1 MNIRPNREDLRATA
15 LAAIC
20 MACPWGAVGDHIGH
34 RRGAGD
40 IDARGLLGLQIDLI
54 RDLWPLFASFAPFK
68 ADVWQAFVI
77 ACAVR
82 AFRLF
87 ESMRGIKNVAR
98 RH

>member
-15 LAAIC
+15 LAC
-20 MACPWGAVGDHIGH
+20 HLHGLSLGRVGDHIGH

-40 IDARGLLGLQIDLI
+40 IDARGLLGLQIDQYGTFG
-54 RDLWPLFASFAPFK
+54 PLFASFAPFK

-82 AFRLF
+82 CVPPL
-87 ESMRGIKNVAR
+87 
-98 RH
+98 